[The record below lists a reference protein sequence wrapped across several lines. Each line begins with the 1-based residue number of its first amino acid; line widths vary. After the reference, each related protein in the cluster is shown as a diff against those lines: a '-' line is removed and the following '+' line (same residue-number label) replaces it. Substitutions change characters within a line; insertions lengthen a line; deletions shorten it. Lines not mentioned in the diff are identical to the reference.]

1 MHADIRTTVRAEA
14 ARHPATC
21 APIKRAAAAVGD
33 GRTEDEALDRGPRGG
48 GGLDRCRVRPGR
60 VSDRSRC
67 ISWCRFRPAARSTS
81 SHARSATSSA
91 KSLGQSIIV
100 ENRPG
105 AGGTLAAL
113 ATSKSPPDGYT
124 LVVVASGHAIVPF
137 LYPKLQYDVFND
149 FTPISLLGN
158 SPNLILVKA
167 DLPVKTLADLIALAR
182 QKPGQLTYGHAG
194 NGTSPHLAGELLKVT
209 AKINITSVPYKGGAP
224 ALNDLMGGHIPISFN
239 NLPEA
244 IGQIQAGTVRPLAVT
259 TIKRSPFLPN
269 VPTVAESG
277 FSEYD
282 TGVWWGVVGPAGLP
296 RDIQERLSKAC
307 AEAMKMPAVT
317 ERFRTL
323 GATPIGGSAADFAKL
338 IRADYDKWGPVIKA
352 AGIEAE

>member
-1 MHADIRTTVRAEA
+1 MKGLIGGLV
-14 ARHPATC
+14 
-21 APIKRAAAAVGD
+21 AAAVWTAAAFAQDTYPSKPIHLLVPFPPGGAVDIVARTLGD
-33 GRTEDEALDRGPRGG
+33 EL
-48 GGLDRCRVRPGR
+48 
-60 VSDRSRC
+60 
-67 ISWCRFRPAARSTS
+67 
-81 SHARSATSSA
+81 A
-91 KSLGQSIIV
+91 KSLGQSIII

-105 AGGTLAAL
+105 AGGTLAAQ
-113 ATSKSPPDGYT
+113 AAAKSPPDGYT

-137 LYPKLQYDVFND
+137 LFPKLQYDVFND

-167 DLPVKTLADLIALAR
+167 DSPVKTLADLIALAR

-209 AKINITSVPYKGGAP
+209 AKISITAVPYKGGAP

-239 NLPEA
+239 NLPES
-244 IGQIQAGTVRPLAVT
+244 IGQIQAGTVRPIAVT
-259 TIKRSPFLPN
+259 TITRSPFLPN

-277 FSEYD
+277 YSEYD
-282 TGVWWGVVGPAGLP
+282 TGVWWGVLAPAGLP
-296 RDIQERLSKAC
+296 RDIQARLSQAC
-307 AEAMKMPAVT
+307 ADAMKTPAVK

-323 GATPIGGSAADFAKL
+323 GATPIGSSAADFAKL
-338 IRADYDKWGPVIKA
+338 IRADYEKWGPVIKA

>member
-1 MHADIRTTVRAEA
+1 MKGLIGGLV
-14 ARHPATC
+14 
-21 APIKRAAAAVGD
+21 AAAVWTGAAFAQDAYPSKPIHLLVPFPPGGAVDIVARTLGD
-33 GRTEDEALDRGPRGG
+33 EL
-48 GGLDRCRVRPGR
+48 
-60 VSDRSRC
+60 
-67 ISWCRFRPAARSTS
+67 
-81 SHARSATSSA
+81 A
-91 KSLGQSIIV
+91 KSLGQSVII

-105 AGGTLAAL
+105 AGGTLVAL

-167 DLPVKTLADLIALAR
+167 DSPVKTLADLIALAR

-194 NGTSPHLAGELLKVT
+194 NGTSPHLAAELLKVT
-209 AKINITSVPYKGGAP
+209 AKISITSVPYKGGAP
-224 ALNDLMGGHIPISFN
+224 ALNDLMGGHIPVSLN
-239 NLPEA
+239 NLPES

-277 FSEYD
+277 FAEYD

-323 GATPIGGSAADFAKL
+323 GANPIGSSAADFAKL